1 MVATLNN
8 CQEVMKKYSVPEE
21 EIDNVQSTL
30 AVSQQHASEHDDEID
45 PSKWPS
51 ASNQQ
56 QPQTP
61 SRPSK
66 ENKLQL
72 QRSAPPRQQTQQA
85 PAQHQAQQHQER
97 PTSFPPTFIVM
108 DENVRA
114 MSPQAQQDGYRSS
127 SPPPP
132 APMPLQ
138 RNTASPATAGM
149 YGSNTSVSSGNALH
163 ASRDSNSMFDSRLSA
178 HGSNMYSSQNGYGGY
193 GYAVGSAT
201 PQQQQQ
207 PRPGS
212 QQCYREAE
220 AVL

>member
-8 CQEVMKKYSVPEE
+8 CQEVMKKYNVPEE

-30 AVSQQHASEHDDEID
+30 AVSQQHATEHDDEID

-66 ENKLQL
+66 ENNLQL
-72 QRSAPPRQQTQQA
+72 QRSAPPPRQQTQQA
-85 PAQHQAQQHQER
+85 PAQHQSQQHQER

-114 MSPQAQQDGYRSS
+114 VPPPVPNGQQAGYRSS

-149 YGSNTSVSSGNALH
+149 YGSNTSVSSGNALY
-163 ASRDSNSMFDSRLSA
+163 ASRDSNLMFDS
-178 HGSNMYSSQNGYGGY
+178 YSSQNGYGGY
-193 GYAVGSAT
+193 GYVVGGAT

-212 QQCYREAE
+212 QQSYREAE